1 MIQQDLVGENKTT
14 EFQLGGQ
21 PLGLTDYDRLVN
33 GKASLSVQI
42 SDALRARL
50 AISVD
55 MVTDAVIDNRA
66 VYGVTTGFGGMS
78 DERIYCNDVA
88 ALQSNLLT
96 FLATGAGDVVDSRHT
111 LGAMLLRASVLIQ
124 GKSGI
129 RPELIERLVHFF
141 RQRAVPVVRE
151 LGSIGASGDLVPLAT
166 IARAVTGQA
175 GRCLLYTSP
184 SPRDQ
189 RGSRMPSSD

>member
-14 EFQLGGQ
+14 EFQLDGQ

-66 VYGVTTGFGGMS
+66 VYGVTTGFGGW
-78 DERIYCNDVA
+78 
-88 ALQSNLLT
+88 
-96 FLATGAGDVVDSRHT
+96 
-111 LGAMLLRASVLIQ
+111 
-124 GKSGI
+124 
-129 RPELIERLVHFF
+129 RLV
-141 RQRAVPVVRE
+141 RE
-151 LGSIGASGDLVPLAT
+151 T
-166 IARAVTGQA
+166 
-175 GRCLLYTSP
+175 
-184 SPRDQ
+184 
-189 RGSRMPSSD
+189 